1 MIIFRMG
8 EQMTQ
13 KAKKRHRINLSDVNR
28 LVNELAEPEEDHRED
43 LMYVSLKFGTDN
55 LTFY

>member
-1 MIIFRMG
+1 MG
-8 EQMTQ
+8 EKLPQ